1 MNGVDEHELL
11 NKAEGST
18 AESRRQHAS
27 SESGRQHASSES
39 RRRHASTER
48 VPAADLV
55 QPLLPQTRPPGT
67 TKDAAMDV
75 AAKSNDTTLSDA
87 TYDYVAAALGR
98 APMSADVT
106 RTSDAAG
113 GDDDELNTTFADRLR
128 LEELRREAKDAEARR
143 ETQQRPRVTK
153 ISELPP
159 ADTRPKHVSHCVYC
173 A

>member
-1 MNGVDEHELL
+1 
-11 NKAEGST
+11 
-18 AESRRQHAS
+18 
-27 SESGRQHASSES
+27 
-39 RRRHASTER
+39 
-48 VPAADLV
+48 
-55 QPLLPQTRPPGT
+55 
-67 TKDAAMDV
+67 MDV

-87 TYDYVAAALGR
+87 TYDYVAAAFCR
-98 APMSADVT
+98 APMSPDVT